1 MEKDPWKGMVS
12 WAARPMDFIEDNWAV
27 KLRAELKML
36 SQEKGKGMLAA
47 EGLGK
52 PSHRAN
58 KAV

>member
-36 SQEKGKGMLAA
+36 S
-47 EGLGK
+47 
-52 PSHRAN
+52 
-58 KAV
+58 